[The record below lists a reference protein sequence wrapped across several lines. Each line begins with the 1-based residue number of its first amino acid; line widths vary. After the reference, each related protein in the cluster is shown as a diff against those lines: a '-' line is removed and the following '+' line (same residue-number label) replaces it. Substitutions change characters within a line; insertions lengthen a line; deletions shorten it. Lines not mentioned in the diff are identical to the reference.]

1 MNYIPHVKIQNLQM
15 KRLQRCISKLVI
27 IASKVSILICRY
39 IRFVELL
46 HEFVSFEICV
56 QILYDTFYIVD
67 LADTDDILSEA
78 LYYMYDE
85 LCSLCPPDSQSDQR
99 LDSVKTPDHQS
110 DQCIDSVETITAAW
124 QTSLSLVKYMTSISA
139 FVRTSA
145 LNGK

>member
-1 MNYIPHVKIQNLQM
+1 M
-15 KRLQRCISKLVI
+15 RES
-27 IASKVSILICRY
+27 A
-39 IRFVELL
+39 
-46 HEFVSFEICV
+46 SFEICF
-56 QILYDTFYIVD
+56 QILYDTFYVVD

-99 LDSVKTPDHQS
+99 LDSVKTPVNQPDQGVDIVKTPGSQS
-110 DQCIDSVETITAAW
+110 GQCIDSVETITAAW
-124 QTSLSLVKYMTSISA
+124 QTSLSLVKYMTSIST